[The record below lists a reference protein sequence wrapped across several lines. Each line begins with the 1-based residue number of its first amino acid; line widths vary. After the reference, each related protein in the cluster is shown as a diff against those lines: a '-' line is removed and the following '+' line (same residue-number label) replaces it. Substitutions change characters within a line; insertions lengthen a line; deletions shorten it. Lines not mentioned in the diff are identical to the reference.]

1 MKQSCEFNP
10 SPNLSIIQKQNEVKF
25 VALQFMNKLPCP
37 IIYIPQKQL
46 QKITHYRAY
55 YKNNHISSNKCLSTY
70 LKFSL
75 KLWRGILVEARWF
88 SFQRTVI
95 LSWLILI
102 TKKKNYIIHIN
113 IKAIFK
119 CLSFVKT
126 VTLLV
131 VKHSIL
137 ILIISSSSRLICR
150 SLHPSN
156 LYPYYFRKVMER

>member
-1 MKQSCEFNP
+1 MTFMLAYSNLLLARGNKMKQSCEFNP

-95 LSWLILI
+95 LLWLILI
-102 TKKKNYIIHIN
+102 TKKKTT
-113 IKAIFK
+113 
-119 CLSFVKT
+119 SS
-126 VTLLV
+126 TLTSSQYSNVSHLL
-131 VKHSIL
+131 KQSRGWQSSIAY
-137 ILIISSSSRLICR
+137 
-150 SLHPSN
+150 
-156 LYPYYFRKVMER
+156 LY